1 MDLVTLGKS
10 EKYQYVF
17 HVRSSMSSKQWVANV
32 GGKAKF
38 ATTEREAARLAD
50 EMRIKAG
57 KSPVNVLKLK
67 K

>member
-1 MDLVTLGKS
+1 
-10 EKYQYVF
+10 
-17 HVRSSMSSKQWVANV
+17 MSSKEWCARV

-57 KSPVNVLKLK
+57 KSPVNVLKPK
-67 K
+67 H

>member
-1 MDLVTLGKS
+1 MDLVTLGRS
-10 EKYQYVF
+10 EKYKYVF
-17 HVRSSMSSKQWVANV
+17 HVRSSMSSKEWCAKV

-38 ATTEREAARLAD
+38 ATAEREAARLAD

-57 KSPVNVLKLK
+57 KSPVNVLKSK